1 MAVLEKGES
10 VRVKF
15 ASWFATIV
23 LLGAATFSSLAVAQQ
38 PPSDS
43 QRLFEQAMARRAEGD
58 IDEAIKLF
66 QSILSSDPSLNRARL
81 ELAVAYLQ
89 ALNFEAAKAEAEKV
103 LRDPNTP
110 QDVRANI
117 QNFLATLERERAPN
131 VFTPFFNLGYMHDS
145 NVNVGPASSVFSA
158 GGNTFNL
165 VPGAGKQ
172 SDNATTIYGGL
183 SHRYLAPKTYD
194 VGGNAAT
201 LLWQSQ
207 ASLYHVGYNN
217 LTAFDL
223 DVVTV
228 STGPALIVPRHW
240 RANLGL
246 QIDEISI
253 GHSRVATYSAVNPN
267 YTFVLGRTELAL
279 DGQVQRREFHP
290 IAFSGRTSDYL
301 MLGATLVHLFPGDKF
316 ALIGG
321 IRSFNERA
329 DLARFSNDG
338 NEYFVG
344 ANWFP
349 WKDGNVYVRLNERTP
364 KYKDV
369 EPIFNIA
376 RDERESR
383 LVLGFSH
390 KFGDGYGYLKE
401 WVLSANYT
409 QIRNHSNVATFVY
422 DRSQA
427 GLTLGRSF

>member
-1 MAVLEKGES
+1 MKS
-10 VRVKF
+10 K
-15 ASWFATIV
+15 
-23 LLGAATFSSLAVAQQ
+23 FSSWSIWAVSLCAAACSTVAVAQQ
-38 PPSDS
+38 PSSDT
-43 QRLFEQAMARRAEGD
+43 QRLFDQAMVRRSEGD
-58 IDEAIKLF
+58 IDEAVKLL
-66 QSILSSDPSLNRARL
+66 QAILSSDPSLNRARL

-110 QDVRANI
+110 QDVRVNV
-117 QNFLATLERERAPN
+117 QNFLATVERERKPH

-145 NVNVGPASSVFSA
+145 NVNVGPAGSVFSA

-165 VPGAGKQ
+165 VPGAIKQ
-172 SDNATTIYGGL
+172 SDNAATLYGGL

-194 VGGNAAT
+194 VGGTAAT

-223 DVVTV
+223 DVLTF
-228 STGPALIVPRHW
+228 STGPALIAPRRW

-246 QIDEISI
+246 QVDEIRI

-267 YTFVLGRTELAL
+267 YTFIWGRTELAL
-279 DGQVQRREFHP
+279 DGQIQRRDFKQ
-290 IAFSGRTSDYL
+290 AVLSGRTSDYL
-301 MLGATLVHLFPGDKF
+301 MLSATLVHLFPGDKF

-321 IRSFNERA
+321 MRGFDERA
-329 DLARFSNDG
+329 DVARFSNDG
-338 NEYFVG
+338 NEFFIG

-349 WKDGNVYVRLNERTP
+349 WKDGNVFVRFNERTP

-383 LVLGFSH
+383 LILGFGH
-390 KFGDGYGYLKE
+390 KFGSGFLKE
-401 WVLSANYT
+401 WAFSGNYT
-409 QIRNHSNVATFVY
+409 QIKNHSNVPTFVY
-422 DRSQA
+422 DRNQA
-427 GLTLGRSF
+427 SLTLGRSF